1 MRRLF
6 IGLASL
12 GFVAGG
18 CGVSASPPQAATA
31 TATTTGT
38 RGLPATDDRGIAA
51 DVPDLQVVDV
61 ATGGSV
67 SLRALLPGDKPVLL
81 WFWAPH

>member
-6 IGLASL
+6 IGLVSL

-18 CGVSASPPQAATA
+18 CGGSASAPQAATA
-31 TATTTGT
+31 TLSDTLGVP
-38 RGLPATDDRGIAA
+38 PADDRGIAA

-61 ATGGSV
+61 ATGASS

>member
-12 GFVAGG
+12 GVVAIG
-18 CGVSASPPQAATA
+18 CGGSASEPQTATA
-31 TATTTGT
+31 TAT
-38 RGLPATDDRGIAA
+38 ATATNDRGIAA

-61 ATGGSV
+61 ATGASS

>member
-31 TATTTGT
+31 TPTGT
-38 RGLPATDDRGIAA
+38 RGPPATDDRGIAA
-51 DVPDLQVVDV
+51 DVPDVQVVDV
-61 ATGGSV
+61 ATGASS